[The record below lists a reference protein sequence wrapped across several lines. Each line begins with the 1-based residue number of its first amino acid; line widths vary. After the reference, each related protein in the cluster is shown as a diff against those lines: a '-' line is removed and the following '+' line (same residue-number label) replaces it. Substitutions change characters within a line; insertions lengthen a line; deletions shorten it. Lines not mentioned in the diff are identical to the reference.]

1 MKKFLSLLLAT
12 LLVLSLA
19 ACGEK
24 QQDHQGPQNPSQTI
38 VPQDLV
44 MGTGSTGGTYFAL
57 GGAMANAINDKLA
70 DKKIT
75 ITAQS
80 TGASVENMNL
90 INAGEMDLGIAM
102 NNVAANAFDGVGAFS
117 SPVTN
122 VSSIGVVYNEV
133 YQIVANAAT
142 GAKNVEDLKGKKV
155 AIGPACSGTL
165 GLSQKIFTAAG
176 LDPNKDIQ
184 PQSDSFGDAATKMQD
199 GHIDAA
205 CNVLAVPASSIIE
218 MTTSMKLAYVNIS
231 DDILETLQA
240 TEPYFV
246 RKVIPA
252 GTYDGQTEDINTIT
266 CKAALYCRADLDEET
281 VYQITKAFYESGDVI
296 AAAHAAGKE
305 VQFEGCLEG
314 ITTPIHPGAARYY
327 KEMGITVP
335 DNG

>member
-155 AIGPACSGTL
+155 AIGPAGSGTL

-252 GTYDGQTEDINTIT
+252 GTYDGQTEDINTST

-296 AAAHAAGKE
+296 AAAHATGKE
-305 VQFEGCLEG
+305 VQLEGCLEG

>member
-1 MKKFLSLLLAT
+1 
-12 LLVLSLA
+12 
-19 ACGEK
+19 
-24 QQDHQGPQNPSQTI
+24 
-38 VPQDLV
+38 
-44 MGTGSTGGTYFAL
+44 
-57 GGAMANAINDKLA
+57 
-70 DKKIT
+70 
-75 ITAQS
+75 
-80 TGASVENMNL
+80 
-90 INAGEMDLGIAM
+90 
-102 NNVAANAFDGVGAFS
+102 
-117 SPVTN
+117 
-122 VSSIGVVYNEV
+122 
-133 YQIVANAAT
+133 
-142 GAKNVEDLKGKKV
+142 
-155 AIGPACSGTL
+155 
-165 GLSQKIFTAAG
+165 
-176 LDPNKDIQ
+176 
-184 PQSDSFGDAATKMQD
+184 MQD

-296 AAAHAAGKE
+296 AAAACPPARKCSSRAASKA
-305 VQFEGCLEG
+305 LPRRS
-314 ITTPIHPGAARYY
+314 IPAAARYY

>member
-1 MKKFLSLLLAT
+1 MKKFLSLLLAA

-24 QQDHQGPQNPSQTI
+24 PQDNQDPQNPSQTI

-155 AIGPACSGTL
+155 AIGPAGSGTL

-296 AAAHAAGKE
+296 AAAHATGKE
-305 VQFEGCLEG
+305 VQLEGCLEG

-327 KEMGITVP
+327 QEMGITVP

>member
-155 AIGPACSGTL
+155 AIGPAGSGTL

-176 LDPNKDIQ
+176 LDPYKDIQ

-281 VYQITKAFYESGDVI
+281 VYQITKAFYESGS
-296 AAAHAAGKE
+296 
-305 VQFEGCLEG
+305 
-314 ITTPIHPGAARYY
+314 AARGLPRRHYHAD
-327 KEMGITVP
+327 P
-335 DNG
+335 SWRCALL